1 VETRTHTKKRGVIR
15 KAKLAENLKKIM
27 DNNLKELIEMSCLS
41 GKIDN
46 ESRNLIYKKAD
57 ELNVSKEECDVY
69 ISGFLNKINLANN
82 QSQSK
87 THIFGYILY
96 FTAFWDVFWSLHLL
110 EHSKT
115 RPFGYCIVFF
125 GALMFYFSFRL
136 MKKNS
141 LTKKILFFI
150 LIVLAAIT
158 SILYIKFL
166 FR

>member
-1 VETRTHTKKRGVIR
+1 
-15 KAKLAENLKKIM
+15 M
-27 DNNLKELIEMSCLS
+27 DNNLKELIEMSCVS

-69 ISGFLNKINLANN
+69 ISGFLNKNNLANN

-96 FTAFWDVFWSLHLL
+96 FIAFWDVFWSLHLL
-110 EHSKT
+110 EYSKT

-136 MKKNS
+136 MKKKQPN
-141 LTKKILFFI
+141 
-150 LIVLAAIT
+150 
-158 SILYIKFL
+158 
-166 FR
+166 